1 MTLELSEKLVNYQ
14 KKHPGIRLYALVNGL
29 QYERC
34 FGEEINYILGVNN
47 PLFRHYPDSK
57 LAFAGPWLF
66 DMEYAHQWQEKLSI
80 LEETYPAVSWLLTS
94 LSLDKL
100 TRHLVSYLNIQ
111 LPTKQTALLRFYD
124 PRILHR
130 ISDIF
135 SHEQLFAFTHDINKW
150 VYQYNATY
158 YSVSGAPL

>member
-1 MTLELSEKLVNYQ
+1 
-14 KKHPGIRLYALVNGL
+14 
-29 QYERC
+29 
-34 FGEEINYILGVNN
+34 
-47 PLFRHYPDSK
+47 
-57 LAFAGPWLF
+57 
-66 DMEYAHQWQEKLSI
+66 MEYAHQWQEKLSI

-111 LPTKQTALLRFYD
+111 LPTKQMALLRFYD

-130 ISDIF
+130 ISDTF
-135 SHEQLFAFTHDINKW
+135 SHEQLSAFTHYINKW

-158 YSVSGAPL
+158 YSVSGVPL